1 MKKIVECDLFS
12 RDYNI
17 GDVVYLA
24 KKFGKISC
32 RAVALSE
39 VNGKWFFKPLEVSPC
54 YVVRNGL
61 IRFDDKPFIFAKEIE
76 EEEAQP

>member
-61 IRFDDKPFIFAKEIE
+61 ISFDDKPFIFAKEIE

>member
-1 MKKIVECDLFS
+1 MKRIIECDLFS

>member
-24 KKFGKISC
+24 KKFGRISC
-32 RAVALSE
+32 RAEALSE
-39 VNGKWFFKPLEVSPC
+39 TNGKWYFKQLEVSSC
-54 YVVRNGL
+54 YVARNGI
-61 IRFDDKPFIFAKEIE
+61 IRFDDKPYIFAKEVEVKE
-76 EEEAQP
+76 E

>member
-1 MKKIVECDLFS
+1 MKKIIECDLFS

-32 RAVALSE
+32 RAEAVSE
-39 VNGKWFFKPLEVSPC
+39 INGKWFFKPLEVSSC
-54 YVVRNGL
+54 YVVRNG
-61 IRFDDKPFIFAKEIE
+61 IIHFGGKPHIFAKQIEVE
-76 EEEAQP
+76 EEQP

>member
-1 MKKIVECDLFS
+1 MKKIIKCDLFS

-39 VNGKWFFKPLEVSPC
+39 INGKWFFKPLEVSSC
-54 YVVRNGL
+54 YVVRNGI
-61 IRFDDKPFIFAKEIE
+61 IRFEDKPFIFAKEVEVKE
-76 EEEAQP
+76 EQP

>member
-32 RAVALSE
+32 KAEALSE
-39 VNGKWFFKPLEVSPC
+39 INGKWYFKRLEVSSC
-54 YVVRNGL
+54 YVARNGI
-61 IRFDDKPFIFAKEIE
+61 IRFDDKPFIFAKEVEAE
-76 EEEAQP
+76 EE